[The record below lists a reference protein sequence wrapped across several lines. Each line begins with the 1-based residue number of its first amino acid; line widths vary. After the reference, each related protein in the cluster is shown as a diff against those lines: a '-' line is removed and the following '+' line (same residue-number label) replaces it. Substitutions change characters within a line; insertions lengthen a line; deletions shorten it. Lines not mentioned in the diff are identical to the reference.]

1 MQTQPTTKTK
11 HSGWVASSLLC
22 LSLLLCT
29 NAVLAGSSY
38 YTACQFGSVAI
49 SSSGGTGSWTHFPGN
64 PGNSFILNAGSD
76 TTTVTSFT
84 NAGVYAYIWTGSNID
99 TAYVTVNAVP
109 VANAGSDQTICIGT
123 TVAIG
128 SNPTATGGSGSYQY
142 MWSPATGLSSATVSN
157 PVISPLAATTYT
169 VTVVDAVS
177 GCSATDNVTISI
189 SAVPQITMT
198 TSPVSCYGG
207 TDGSL
212 CANVTG
218 GTAPYTYIW
227 NSIPATTASC
237 ANGLA
242 YGTYT
247 ITVTSSNGCTA
258 ADAGIVSQPASAL
271 SISDTVVNIS
281 CYGGG
286 DGQIYVTATG
296 GTPPYMYNW
305 SNGSIQP
312 TVLPLPAGPYTLT
325 VTDAGGCTA
334 TLTRTI
340 TEPTLVSL
348 AVVSVTDASCYGSND
363 GSACVAANGGAG
375 GYAYTWAPAMITTP
389 CMNGAPAGTYAVSV
403 TDMNG
408 CSASTAVSITQ
419 PATLTLV
426 LQSLDVSCFGGN
438 DGSALA
444 FVTGGTT
451 PYSYQWS
458 GAASSTNTASSLAAG
473 YYYVF
478 VTDNAGCQ
486 MTDSIL
492 VTEPSPL
499 SSNPAVTNT
508 SCGASDGIVC
518 INASGGTQPYYTDL
532 NGTRYVTNCISNL
545 TPGSYLMTLTDA
557 NGCTENIAAT
567 VIDGAGCVWPG
578 DADANLLVDN
588 NDLLPI
594 GLGYD
599 STGPARTVT
608 SIVWQGSTASDWSQS
623 FSSYTPVLNYKYA
636 DCNGDGVIDAT
647 DTTAIT
653 QNFGLT
659 HSKTINRK
667 PWRSGDPVIYP
678 LLSKDTVTNGD
689 TLTVDIHLGDVSLTA
704 TNVYGLAY
712 TINYDP
718 AVLDTTKT
726 TFEYGSSWLGS
737 AADMI
742 SISKDLRA
750 QGMVKTAVTRIDH
763 TTRSGSGVIAQM
775 RAIVTTDNID
785 GKDLSYY
792 PVQII
797 ISDVRAIDQ
806 QGSVLQVNEGADSTD
821 VAYTPLGVRDVDAG
835 ADISMYPNPANSLL
849 HITSSHTVAQS
860 AEVINTL
867 GEVVSSYA
875 WGDTHTDHTADLSSL
890 PAGIYYIRLH
900 TRAGVAVRKF
910 SVAH

>member
-11 HSGWVASSLLC
+11 HSGRVASSLLC
-22 LSLLLCT
+22 LALLLCT
-29 NAVLAGSSY
+29 SAVLAGSSY

-49 SSSGGTGSWTHFPGN
+49 NSSGGTGSWAHFPGN

-76 TTTVTSFT
+76 TTSVTSFT
-84 NAGVYAYIWTGSNID
+84 QPGVYAYIWTGSNID

-109 VANAGSDQTICIGT
+109 VANAGPDQTICTGT

-128 SNPTATGGSGSYQY
+128 SNPTAIGGSGSYQY

-157 PVISPLAATTYT
+157 PIASPVALTTYT
-169 VTVVDAVS
+169 VTVVDQVS

-207 TDGSL
+207 SDGSL

-227 NSIPATTASC
+227 NTIPATTTSC

-258 ADAGIVSQPASAL
+258 TDAGIVSQPASAL
-271 SISDTVVNIS
+271 SVSDTVVNIS
-281 CYGGG
+281 CHGGG

-389 CMNGAPAGTYAVSV
+389 CMNGAAAGTYAVSV

-419 PATLTLV
+419 PTAIAA
-426 LQSLDVSCFGGN
+426 SLGAAGVSCAGN
-438 DGSALA
+438 A
-444 FVTGGTT
+444 
-451 PYSYQWS
+451 
-458 GAASSTNTASSLAAG
+458 
-473 YYYVF
+473 
-478 VTDNAGCQ
+478 
-486 MTDSIL
+486 
-492 VTEPSPL
+492 
-499 SSNPAVTNT
+499 
-508 SCGASDGIVC
+508 DGIAYVSGV
-518 INASGGTQPYYTDL
+518 SGGTPPYTYEWSTFQTTD
-532 NGTRYVTNCISNL
+532 TIYNL
-545 TPGSYLMTLTDA
+545 PGDIYQIVIRDA
-557 NGCTENIAAT
+557 NGCALLDSATITEPAPINASTTLSNPTCGANNGNICLSVSGGVAPYTYSWTGSSNVSNCLSNASQGNYFIIVADSRGCT
-567 VIDGAGCVWPG
+567 QNVMASLTDSAGCVWPG

-623 FSSYTPVLNYKYA
+623 FSSYTPILNYKYA
-636 DCNGDGVIDAT
+636 DCNGDGVIDAA

-667 PWRSGDPVIYP
+667 PWRAGAPVIYP

-726 TFEYGSSWLGS
+726 TFSYGSSWLGS

-763 TTRSGSGVIAQM
+763 TTRSGSGIIAQM

-821 VAYTPLGVRDVDAG
+821 VAYAPLGVRDIDAG
-835 ADISMYPNPANSLL
+835 ADISIYPNPANSLL

-860 AEVINTL
+860 AEVVSTL

-890 PAGIYYIRLH
+890 SAGIYYIRLH